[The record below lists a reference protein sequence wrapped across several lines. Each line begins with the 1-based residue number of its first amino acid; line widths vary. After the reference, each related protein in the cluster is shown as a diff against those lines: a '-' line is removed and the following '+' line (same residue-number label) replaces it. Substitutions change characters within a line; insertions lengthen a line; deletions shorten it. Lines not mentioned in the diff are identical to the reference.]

1 MRLITADDLRTAGCG
16 VLMGSADIVPGVS
29 GGTVALVLGIYNR
42 LVTAI
47 SRFDRTA
54 IGHVLDRRWSDA
66 AAHVDLRFLVALFC
80 GIASG
85 IGGLSFLM
93 HYLLMHQLQFTFA
106 VFSGLIL
113 GSGVLVA
120 RSVRQRTLSAAA
132 GCVAGIAVAWGVVGL
147 DALQNP
153 PDALWYLFLCGT
165 VGICAMILPGISGA
179 FILLILGQYDYVTGL
194 LRGVL
199 KGDLSLD
206 TLTAIAVFCC
216 GCLTGLLTTS
226 RGLRWLLSR
235 HHDLTLA
242 TLCGFMIGSLRR
254 IWPFQTDLTPDETEF
269 KLKRF
274 VSVFPDSLDGTTL
287 LTIGLMLAALIGLLN
302 LESRSRRRAKN
313 GESSAATAADQ
324 RLSA

>member
-47 SRFDRTA
+47 SHFDRTA
-54 IGHVLDRRWSDA
+54 IGHVLERRWSDA
-66 AAHVDLRFLVALFC
+66 AAYVDLRFLVALFC
-80 GIASG
+80 GIGSG
-85 IGGLSFLM
+85 IVGLAFLM
-93 HYLLMHQLQFTFA
+93 HYLLMNQLQFTFA

-120 RSVRQRTLSAAA
+120 RSVQQRNLPAIVAF
-132 GCVAGIAVAWGVVGL
+132 VAGIAVAWGVVGL

-153 PDALWYLFLCGT
+153 PDSLWYLFLCGA

-194 LRGVL
+194 VRGVL

-206 TLTAIAVFCC
+206 TLTAVAVFCC

-235 HHDLTLA
+235 HQDLTLA
-242 TLCGFMIGSLRR
+242 MLCGFMIGSLRR
-254 IWPFQTDLTPDETEF
+254 IWPFKLDLTPDETKF

-274 VSVFPDSLDGTTL
+274 VNVFPESLDGTTL
-287 LTIGLMLAALIGLLN
+287 LTIVLAAGALIALLS
-302 LESRSRRRAKN
+302 LEALSRGRRKSAD
-313 GESSAATAADQ
+313 SAAADEQ